1 MVTDYFLFFS
11 AQANVQELFKKIHEI
26 GINVR
31 RRKKEISSKQE

>member
-11 AQANVQELFKKIHEI
+11 AQTNVQELFKKIHEI

-31 RRKKEISSKQE
+31 RGKKEISSKQE